1 MQTPPARCPPPLQR
15 SRRHF
20 LAGAASIAALEL
32 FPFQRA
38 RAARIPR
45 FTSDPF
51 SLGVA
56 SGYPTDN
63 GFVLWTRLAPSP
75 LEPGGGL
82 PPVSIP
88 VEWEIATDDRMRRV
102 VQRGLTQATPE
113 WAHSV
118 HVEATGLR
126 PGREYWYRFTVGEAR
141 SEIGRTH
148 TAPAR
153 GDNAARMRLAVAS
166 CQQFEHGYFTAY
178 RHMLADELDVIVHVG
193 DYIYEASW
201 GRDKVRNHLVNE
213 TYTLEDYRF
222 QHALYKSDAD
232 LRAAHAAYPWLV
244 TWDDHEVDNDYA
256 DSIPEDD
263 GDPAKFLERRAAAY
277 RAYYEHMPLPRAA
290 MPTGASMRLYT
301 QRSFGDLVSLCLLDQ
316 RQYRSPHAC
325 PRPGRR
331 GANRVT
337 DCAELTHAER
347 TLLGKE
353 QETWLRTQLTKD
365 RAQWNLLAQGT
376 VMCHVDEV
384 PGPGERY
391 WTDGWSGYPKAR
403 ERLIETLSAHK
414 VSNPVV
420 LSGDIHSFIVSSI
433 NRRPDDPQSEP
444 IASEFVTT
452 SITSQPPSQQL
463 LDDMRAANAHLLLA
477 TTQHRGYLR
486 VDVSRKRLLAELVAL
501 DTVKEPTSKAR
512 VLNAFAIED
521 GKPGPLPA

>member
-1 MQTPPARCPPPLQR
+1 
-15 SRRHF
+15 
-20 LAGAASIAALEL
+20 
-32 FPFQRA
+32 
-38 RAARIPR
+38 
-45 FTSDPF
+45 
-51 SLGVA
+51 
-56 SGYPTDN
+56 
-63 GFVLWTRLAPSP
+63 
-75 LEPGGGL
+75 
-82 PPVSIP
+82 
-88 VEWEIATDDRMRRV
+88 
-102 VQRGLTQATPE
+102 
-113 WAHSV
+113 
-118 HVEATGLR
+118 
-126 PGREYWYRFTVGEAR
+126 
-141 SEIGRTH
+141 
-148 TAPAR
+148 
-153 GDNAARMRLAVAS
+153 
-166 CQQFEHGYFTAY
+166 
-178 RHMLADELDVIVHVG
+178 
-193 DYIYEASW
+193 
-201 GRDKVRNHLVNE
+201 
-213 TYTLEDYRF
+213 
-222 QHALYKSDAD
+222 
-232 LRAAHAAYPWLV
+232 
-244 TWDDHEVDNDYA
+244 
-256 DSIPEDD
+256 
-263 GDPAKFLERRAAAY
+263 
-277 RAYYEHMPLPRAA
+277 
-290 MPTGASMRLYT
+290 MRLYT

-433 NRRPDDPQSEP
+433 NRRPDDPQSKP